1 MEYIFASMNNNTL
14 WYHINNA
21 EEIDTPALLVYP
33 QRIQQNI
40 DTAIKMVGDVQRL
53 RPHAKTHKCA
63 EVAAMMIASGIQKF
77 KCATIA
83 EAEMLAM
90 AQARDVLLTYQPV
103 GPKLQRLIHL
113 IKKYPGTVFSC
124 LVDNSKSAI
133 RLNEILNQNRVTVSV
148 YIDLNVGMNRTGI
161 LPGAAALE
169 LYHFCTTAPHLS
181 LQGLHVYD
189 GHISHT
195 DPEKR
200 KEEADAVYAK
210 VEDMVQEIT
219 NLRLPQPSVIIGGSP
234 TFSAHCS
241 RPSVEC
247 SPGTFIYWDKSY
259 FTHCAE
265 QEFVP
270 AAMLITRVIS
280 RPGENLIC
288 TDLGHKAVAAE
299 SDLSRRVF
307 FPEHEHLAVIS
318 QSEEHLL
325 LQNNSSK
332 VYQPGDLLYAIPWH
346 ICPTVALH
354 NHCLVVKDG
363 KAVTRWKNIA
373 RDRELTV

>member
-1 MEYIFASMNNNTL
+1 MWNTFAFMNNNTS
-14 WYHINNA
+14 WYHISNA
-21 EEIDTPALLVYP
+21 AEIDTPALLVYP

-40 DTAIKMVGDVQRL
+40 DTAIKMVGDVKRL

-63 EVAAMMIASGIQKF
+63 EVTAMMIAAGIQKF

-83 EAEMLAM
+83 EAEMLAI
-90 AQARDVLLTYQPV
+90 AQAKDVLLAYQPV
-103 GPKLQRLIHL
+103 GPKLQRFIHL
-113 IKKYPGTVFSC
+113 VKKYPSTLFSC
-124 LVDNSKSAI
+124 LTDNRETATLLSTTFANNS
-133 RLNEILNQNRVTVSV
+133 VTVNV

-161 LPGAAALE
+161 APGAAALD
-169 LYHFCTTAPHLS
+169 LYRYCATAPNLS

-189 GHISHT
+189 GHITHT

-200 KEEADAVYAK
+200 KTDADAVYNI
-210 VEDMVQEIT
+210 VENMVQEIIG
-219 NLRLPQPSVIIGGSP
+219 LQLPQPVVIIGGSP
-234 TFSAHCS
+234 TFSAHCK

-259 FTHCAE
+259 LTHCAE

-270 AAMLITRVIS
+270 AAILITRVIS
-280 RPGENLIC
+280 RPGENLLC

-299 SDLSRRVF
+299 SDLSKRIIFAGEEQFTV
-307 FPEHEHLAVIS
+307 LS

-325 LQNNSSK
+325 LQNNTGL
-332 VYQPGDLLYAIPWH
+332 VFEPGHLLYGIPWH

-354 NHCLVVKDG
+354 HHCVVIKEG
-363 KAVTRWKNIA
+363 KAVTRWQNIA